1 MLMSMAKMGE
11 PICNFWPSKFFHYPS
26 HHRPGTRLVP
36 SGPEYSDGKNP
47 RRENTKEA
55 VVLDN
60 KVVQWQLFVC
70 KRAAADSFTGL
81 QIYPQ
86 ARSRHQNTAQ
96 IHQLE
101 NNTQIHADQN
111 TAQIHQLENNTQI
124 HSYQNTARIHQLENN
139 SQIHAYH
146 AYTQIDKQKD
156 IKKDSMK

>member
-1 MLMSMAKMGE
+1 M
-11 PICNFWPSKFFHYPS
+11 F
-26 HHRPGTRLVP
+26 
-36 SGPEYSDGKNP
+36 
-47 RRENTKEA
+47 
-55 VVLDN
+55 DN

-111 TAQIHQLENNTQI
+111 TAGLLQH
-124 HSYQNTARIHQLENN
+124 ENN
-139 SQIHAYH
+139 SQIHAYQNTADLSPGRSRHQNTEGH
-146 AYTQIDKQKD
+146 AFTLALKTLDVAREMSILTEKQW
-156 IKKDSMK
+156 